1 MLRDK
6 KDIENYEEKAKFLEE
21 NGWETWYNDD
31 NWIMT
36 EWREQGKSIDRMGT
50 STDSA
55 YNWEKGITGEL
66 DDLVQVKSLDEKDF
80 RYRNWTTVRRELAI
94 GLQGVQIRELGM

>member
-6 KDIENYEEKAKFLEE
+6 KDIENYEEKAKFLNE

-55 YNWEKGITGEL
+55 YNWEKGLG
-66 DDLVQVKSLDEKDF
+66 DLVQVKSLDEKDF

-94 GLQGVQIRELGM
+94 SLKGVQIRELDV